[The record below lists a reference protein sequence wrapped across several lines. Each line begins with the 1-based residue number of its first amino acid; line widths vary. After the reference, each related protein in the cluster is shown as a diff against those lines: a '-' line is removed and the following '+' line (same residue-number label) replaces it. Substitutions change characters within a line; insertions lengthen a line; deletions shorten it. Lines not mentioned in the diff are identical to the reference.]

1 MFKIIIPLNQVSLG
15 KVGPDEKTTNQDTK
29 DSKVSN
35 THIDTLNDTLDNII
49 ISLIKQN
56 PSATQKTI
64 SEILKVSLVSV
75 KRARKKL
82 SDSRIISRKNGKRNG
97 YWTIN
102 KMT

>member
-1 MFKIIIPLNQVSLG
+1 MTDKVTDRVTKETSS
-15 KVGPDEKTTNQDTK
+15 KVGGQVGGQVIK
-29 DSKVSN
+29 DSKVSKPQ
-35 THIDTLNDTLDNII
+35 IDTLNDTLENRII
-49 ISLIKQN
+49 NLIKQN

-75 KRARKKL
+75 KRAMKKL